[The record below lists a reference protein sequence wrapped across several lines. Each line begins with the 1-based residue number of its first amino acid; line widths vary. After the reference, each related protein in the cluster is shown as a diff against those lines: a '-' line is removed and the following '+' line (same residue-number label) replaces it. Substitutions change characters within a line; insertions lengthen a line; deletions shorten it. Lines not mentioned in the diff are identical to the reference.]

1 MPKGEGRKVSS
12 LVNTVLYGTNRGS
25 NNVFKDN
32 SFNGTADKL
41 VKETKINANKRNF

>member
-1 MPKGEGRKVSS
+1 MPKGERKVSS